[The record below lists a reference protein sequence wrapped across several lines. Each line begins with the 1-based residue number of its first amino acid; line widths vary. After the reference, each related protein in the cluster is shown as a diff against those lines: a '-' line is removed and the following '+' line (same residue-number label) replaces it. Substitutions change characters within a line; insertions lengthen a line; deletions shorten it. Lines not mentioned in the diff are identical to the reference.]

1 MKFKSNRF
9 LATLVSGAIICATMC
24 ISASAADNYEENTTI
39 SDLTKSYTVTTP
51 VEYNDS
57 SLGTITRARTLSYKP
72 NSVSATTRFQVGTAS
87 NLTAKAYVAIQQHEG
102 VAGSGRGEFIQS
114 SSNYIGN
121 DGYISAKKNG
131 TSYCAKYVLHSGSSN
146 ILFNWRFDNK
156 YLDPR
161 W

>member
-72 NSVSATTRFQVGTAS
+72 NSC
-87 NLTAKAYVAIQQHEG
+87 LLY
-102 VAGSGRGEFIQS
+102 
-114 SSNYIGN
+114 
-121 DGYISAKKNG
+121 
-131 TSYCAKYVLHSGSSN
+131 TSPS
-146 ILFNWRFDNK
+146 
-156 YLDPR
+156 PR
-161 W
+161 DA